1 MQICVLGPLAVRT
14 GSGVSA
20 ATVDVGGARLR
31 TLLILLAL
39 DPGRLVP
46 AQRLIAGLWAG
57 DPPTAATGALQA
69 LVSRL
74 RRTVPGL
81 PVEFQAAGY
90 RVALPAEAI
99 DAVCFERLVAEGR
112 EALRSGEDV
121 RAAKIL
127 RAAIELW
134 RGPPLADVADAP
146 FARAVIARLEERRLA
161 AVEGRIE
168 ADLRLGGGAELVPEL
183 AELAAAHPLRESVA
197 ASLMRAL
204 CAAGRPGAALDAYE
218 GLRRRLADEF
228 GADPS
233 GELRELHASVLGGA
247 GTPRSAPLDPA
258 LPTATSAANS
268 GANSRATN
276 SAASSASGRDGA
288 GRRAANRRVAEEQ
301 AGGEAGT
308 GIAGE
313 RAGGEAEAGIV
324 APADG
329 QPRTN
334 LRAALS
340 SFVGRSRDAEQVRRL
355 VSGSRLVTLVG
366 PGGAGKTRLAVETAR
381 RLLDGGDDDQPLSLP
396 DGAWLVE
403 LAPITAAGDLP
414 QAVFAAL
421 GLREQVIL
429 GALRLRGM
437 VDSDPVER
445 LTATLAGRRMLLV
458 LDNCE
463 HLLDPVA
470 ALAEE
475 LLGACPQVRILATS
489 REPLAITGESLWP
502 VEPLALPPARPAHLI
517 DRAAVAHYPAVR
529 LFADRAAAVRPG
541 FRLGGVRPVDGDGG
555 PPAAAAA
562 DEAGERQIAAVVRIC
577 QALDGMPLAIELAAA
592 RLRAMTPEQ
601 VAARLDD
608 RFRLLNS
615 GSRTALPR
623 HRTLAAVVSW
633 SWDLLDEPER
643 VLWRRLA
650 IFPGG
655 VTVASARA
663 VCVDATADRAGPGA
677 GRIAHED
684 VPDLL
689 TALVEKSLLI
699 CDSEDGAAT
708 PRYRQLETIREY
720 GLRRLDEAD
729 EREWLRAAHAE
740 HFLRLA
746 ERAEPVLRTR
756 DQLVWLRL
764 LAIEQDNL
772 HAALRGATAAG
783 DADTAV
789 RMSSALGWY
798 WWLRGRRLEGAQLAE
813 AALELPG
820 DASAPARAAA
830 GALAALNAFDGLQDE
845 ATVMRLLRL
854 SVREI
859 EDVDA
864 LLDPHPIVPLLGGF
878 RLMLEVGIVAD
889 EPLEAFRGCFG
900 LPDPWTRALAR
911 VLFAY
916 ISANRA
922 DAQHLEEA
930 RRRAREAVD
939 EFETLGERWGTAFAH
954 GAVGEL
960 ASLRGEHALAVAS
973 FRRGCALTAELD
985 SADEAGQFQMNLVAA
1000 ALALRDVPQAQAA
1013 LEEAR
1018 RSAQR
1023 AGTPDLLAGVAIAES
1038 SLARFLGETK
1048 RARELIL
1055 PAAAAVWTRHGPPQF
1070 KAAMGTSVAL
1080 AELSCG
1086 RLESARLILAAALAE
1101 AVRSTDA
1108 PVTARVLV
1116 GVAHLALRDGDAQ
1129 HAAELIGACVPIR
1142 LAGDHDLEQVDLA
1155 VRDALGQRRYD
1166 DAVARGRA
1174 VPLSAALDLAR
1185 LPPVAWPP
1193 PLPAPVG

>member
-57 DPPTAATGALQA
+57 DPPAAATGALQA

-90 RVALPAEAI
+90 RLALPAEAV
-99 DAVCFERLVAEGR
+99 DAVRFERLVADGR
-112 EALRSGEDV
+112 EALRCGEDAQ
-121 RAAKIL
+121 AAKIL
-127 RAAIELW
+127 RVAIELW

-161 AVEGRIE
+161 AVEGRIK

-218 GLRRRLADEF
+218 GLRRRLADEL

-233 GELRELHASVLGGA
+233 GELRDLHASVLGGA
-247 GTPRSAPLDPA
+247 GTPRSAPPDPA
-258 LPTATSAANS
+258 ISIADSASDSAADS
-268 GANSRATN
+268 AD
-276 SAASSASGRDGA
+276 SAAGSA
-288 GRRAANRRVAEEQ
+288 GRRAGDRPVAGAQ
-301 AGGEAGT
+301 TGGET
-308 GIAGE
+308 
-313 RAGGEAEAGIV
+313 EAGI
-324 APADG
+324 AAQADG

-366 PGGAGKTRLAVETAR
+366 PGGAGKTRLAVETGR
-381 RLLDGGDDDQPLSLP
+381 RLLDDGGDDHPLSLP

-403 LAPITAAGDLP
+403 LAPVTAAGDLP

-445 LTATLAGRRMLLV
+445 LTATLAGRRMLLL

-475 LLGACPQVRILATS
+475 VLGACPQVRILATS
-489 REPLAITGESLWP
+489 REPLAITGETLWP
-502 VEPLALPPARPAHLI
+502 VEPLALPPARPVHLT

-541 FRLGGVRPVDGDGG
+541 FRLGGVLPADGDGG
-555 PPAAAAA
+555 PPADAAA

-577 QALDGMPLAIELAAA
+577 RALDGMPLAIELAAA

-643 VLWRRLA
+643 ALWRRLA

-663 VCVDATADRAGPGA
+663 VCVDPPADRAGPGA
-677 GRIAHED
+677 GRIVHDD

-720 GLRRLDEAD
+720 GLRRLAEAG

-783 DADTAV
+783 DAATAV

-820 DASAPARAAA
+820 DASPARAAA

-845 ATVMRLLRL
+845 ATVIRLLRL
-854 SVREI
+854 SAREI
-859 EDVDA
+859 EDVDD
-864 LLDPHPIVPLLGGF
+864 LPDPHPIVPLLGGF

-930 RRRAREAVD
+930 RTRAWEAVD
-939 EFETLGERWGTAFAH
+939 EFEALGERWGTAFAH

-1038 SLARFLGETK
+1038 SLARFLGDTK

-1129 HAAELIGACVPIR
+1129 HAAELVGACVPIR
-1142 LAGDHDLEQVDLA
+1142 LAGDHDLEQVDRA
-1155 VRDALGQRRYD
+1155 VRDALGQRRFD

-1193 PLPAPVG
+1193 PLPTPVG